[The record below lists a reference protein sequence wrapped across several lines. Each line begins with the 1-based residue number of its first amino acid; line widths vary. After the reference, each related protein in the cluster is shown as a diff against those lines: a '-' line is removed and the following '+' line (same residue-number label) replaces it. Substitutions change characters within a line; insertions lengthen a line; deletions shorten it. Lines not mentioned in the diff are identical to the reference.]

1 MKYIKLFEQFIKED
15 AMSPSEESD
24 VVIDDIKL
32 EDGRVISSAEAVGA
46 ILNTESEKELE
57 EFFYGKYGEN
67 AFKAGEMATLK
78 KFWQE
83 HSTEKKELEA
93 EAEREA
99 EAEAEGSEEEDPLAG
114 L

>member
-15 AMSPSEESD
+15 AMSPNEESD
-24 VVIDDIKL
+24 IVIDDIKL

-46 ILNTESEKELE
+46 IVNSESEKELE
-57 EFFYGKYGEN
+57 EFFYGRYGEN
-67 AFKAGEMATLK
+67 AFKAGEMAILK

-83 HSTEKKELEA
+83 YTAEKKELEA
-93 EAEREA
+93 EAEKEA
-99 EAEAEGSEEEDPLAG
+99 EAPEEEDPLAG